1 MEFTYNSLR
10 AAAYEG
16 LKLGNWNGKAVF
28 TCSKKELEDRGNGAY
43 YIIYD
48 DNNSL
53 VSKSG
58 YSWTKYGEVDRAGS
72 VHECK
77 LQAYYLP
84 MKQEYHAVCK
94 KPENECNG
102 TVEVSAAVIGDV
114 KLGIDVD
121 ETLRAARTMTIESL
135 LEGFNYGLETKR

>member
-1 MEFTYNSLR
+1 MEFTYNSLKE
-10 AAAYEG
+10 AAYEG

-58 YSWTKYGEVDRAGS
+58 YSWTKYGEVDRAGT

-77 LQAYYLP
+77 LQTYRLP
-84 MKQEYHAVCK
+84 MEQQEYHAVCK
-94 KPENECNG
+94 KPESECNG
-102 TVEVSAAVIGDV
+102 TVEVLAAVIGDV

-121 ETLRAARTMTIESL
+121 ETLRAARTMTVENL
-135 LEGFNYGLETKR
+135 LEGFNYGLDVN

>member
-16 LKLGNWNGKAVF
+16 LRLGSWNGKAVF

-43 YIIYD
+43 YIVYD

-58 YSWTKYGEVDRAGS
+58 YTWTKYGEVDRAGT

-77 LQAYYLP
+77 LQTYHLS
-84 MKQEYHAVCK
+84 MEQQECQAVCK
-94 KPENECNG
+94 KPGNECNG

-135 LEGFNYGLETKR
+135 LEGFNYGLDVN

>member
-1 MEFTYNSLR
+1 MEFTYNSLKD
-10 AAAYEG
+10 AAYEG

-43 YIIYD
+43 YIVYD

-58 YSWTKYGEVDRAGS
+58 YTWTKYGEVDRAGS

-77 LQAYYLP
+77 LQTYHLS
-84 MKQEYHAVCK
+84 MEQQECHAVCK
-94 KPENECNG
+94 KPGNECNG

-135 LEGFNYGLETKR
+135 LEGFNYGLDVN